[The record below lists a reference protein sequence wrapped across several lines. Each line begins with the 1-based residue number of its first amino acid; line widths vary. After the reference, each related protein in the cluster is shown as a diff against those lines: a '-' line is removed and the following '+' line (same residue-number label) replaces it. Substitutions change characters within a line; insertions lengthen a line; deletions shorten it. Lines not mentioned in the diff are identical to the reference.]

1 MSDAFYVGA
10 VGLQAQQQ
18 ALDGIAN
25 NIANVNTPAFKRSQ
39 LRFSDMVA
47 TRPDTETDAATAAA
61 AAAQLQASNGATG
74 VALDSQFML
83 NEQGELNHTGQAM
96 DLAIDGQGFIEL
108 MGPGGQSLLWRGGA
122 LKVNDDGLL
131 ATSHGL
137 ALRAGITVPSDAT
150 AIEIGSDGVVRA
162 TVPDSTD
169 PVELGQ
175 IQLVKLDDPGSVD
188 RLDGGLYR
196 VREGSAPLA
205 DAAPGEDGTGLLV
218 QGAIEQS
225 NVALT
230 SEMVQLMLVQR
241 AYAANA
247 QIVQAADQ
255 LMAIANG
262 LRR

>member
-10 VGLQAQQQ
+10 VGLQTQQQ

-39 LRFSDMVA
+39 LRFSDVVA
-47 TRPDTETDAATAAA
+47 TRANAETLAAEQ
-61 AAAQLQASNGATG
+61 AQAQTPNAVAG
-74 VALDSQFML
+74 VALDSQFMI
-83 NEQGELNHTGQAM
+83 NEQGELNRTGQAM
-96 DLAIDGQGFIEL
+96 DLAIEGRGFIEL
-108 MGPGGQSLLWRGGA
+108 MGPGGQTLLWRGGQ

-131 ATSHGL
+131 ATAHGL
-137 ALRAGITVPSDAT
+137 ALRAGISVPADAT
-150 AIEIGSDGVVRA
+150 AITIGSDGMVRA
-162 TVPDSTD
+162 TVPDSVD

-175 IQLVKLDDPGSVD
+175 IQLVRLDDAGSVD

-196 VREGSAPLA
+196 VREGSAPLTEA
-205 DAAPGEDGTGLLV
+205 QPGEDGVGTFV

-230 SEMVQLMLVQR
+230 DEMVRLMLVQR